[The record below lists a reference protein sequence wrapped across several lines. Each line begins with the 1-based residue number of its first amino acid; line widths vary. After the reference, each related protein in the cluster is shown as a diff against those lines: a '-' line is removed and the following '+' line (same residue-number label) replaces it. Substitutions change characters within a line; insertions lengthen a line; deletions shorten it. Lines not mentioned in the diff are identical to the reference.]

1 LRSETLSGVAVL
13 GVNHVAFRSPN
24 PARLRAFYERL
35 LGAETVQGTHD
46 PLRVGG
52 TLLVFFEADGPVGE
66 DELAFDVD
74 ALGFEETL
82 QHARDMG
89 LSVRG
94 PVEHTGWS
102 KGFYVEDPDGR
113 RVEITFDDR
122 AVYWQE

>member
-1 LRSETLSGVAVL
+1 MGVL
-13 GVNHVAFRSPN
+13 GINHIAFRSPN
-24 PARLRAFYERL
+24 PARLRAFYEGL
-35 LGAETVQGTHD
+35 LGAEALEGAHD

-52 TLLVFFEADGPVGE
+52 ALLVFFEGDGSVGQ

-74 ALGFEETL
+74 AGGFEESL
-82 QHARDMG
+82 RHAEHMG

-94 PVEHTGWS
+94 PVEHTAWS

-113 RVEITFDDR
+113 RVEITYDNR